1 MSNSTLQPEPESP
14 APKAIDPAMEDLK
27 RAVAAIAPLGGSRR
41 PSSPTPFLLPTLH
54 ATLTALL
61 LVLAV
66 LMYWQLWRVSEDVKR
81 IDAEAMN
88 QASSNVSSAVEKFLE
103 VPGRLESLG
112 QPQELGWLKNLPATV
127 DQAQKK
133 LQTELMPTQEET
145 HRSLTK
151 LTETASTE
159 LPKLKHDLTELNSL
173 LAPATARE
181 AEAANRL
188 STTLRETKNMLAHIR
203 YIAQGDTQPVRIA
216 LVCQDHAPAAFMEAV
231 NEHEPRWK
239 SFGASHPEWKIE
251 SGVIVNG
258 KFQRWQDYG
267 ELREKQPAFLDRFRP
282 DDRFRLVLL
291 VEAGVP
297 PPPNEF
303 APVTDAVLVLDR
315 GKIRK
320 DFLGNYEAWSKFC
333 RKNGGQATLAICEYE
348 DSSQLDSASVQYV
361 GDLLFRAAAPRWPL
375 VKETPTPNEAKPQE
389 VSAP

>member
-1 MSNSTLQPEPESP
+1 MSNSTLLPDPESS

-27 RAVAAIAPLGGSRR
+27 RAVAALAPLGGSRR
-41 PSSPTPFLLPTLH
+41 PSSLAPFLLPASH

-61 LVLAV
+61 LVLTV
-66 LMYWQLWRVSEDVKR
+66 LMYWQLLRVNEDVKR
-81 IDAEAMN
+81 IDAEAMK
-88 QASSNVSSAVEKFLE
+88 QASSKVTSAVDKFLE
-103 VPGRLESLG
+103 VPGQLE
-112 QPQELGWLKNLPATV
+112 QLGWLKDLPATV
-127 DQAQKK
+127 DQTKMK
-133 LQTELMPTQEET
+133 LETELIPLQEKAQD
-145 HRSLTK
+145 SLTK
-151 LTETASTE
+151 LTESTSTE
-159 LPKLKHDLTELNSL
+159 LPKLKDDLTELNSL

-231 NEHEPRWK
+231 NENEPRWK
-239 SFGASHPEWKIE
+239 SFGASHPNWKIE
-251 SGVIVNG
+251 SGVIVTG

-297 PPPNEF
+297 PPQKAL

-333 RKNGGQATLAICEYE
+333 REHGGQATLAICEYE
-348 DSSQLDSASVQYV
+348 DSSQLDSASLQYV